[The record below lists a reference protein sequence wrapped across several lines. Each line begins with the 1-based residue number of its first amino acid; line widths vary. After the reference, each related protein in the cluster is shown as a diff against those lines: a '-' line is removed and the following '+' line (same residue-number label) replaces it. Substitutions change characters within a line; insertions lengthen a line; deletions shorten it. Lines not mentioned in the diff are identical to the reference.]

1 MKKLLVLHYIF
12 FIFIFYSL
20 KAIQT
25 EYVFSSFDTDIIL
38 FDEYKINFCRSVID
52 QLSGECIINGTVNCK
67 ILNNSFD
74 ARLNTN
80 SLMVEID
87 LNAELSPLYCNKYT
101 EPCFISGTS
110 SHHFTFIDSGKKN
123 LRIEY
128 PFTFWDAKILSVIY
142 EFSNDGLYIKNMCV
156 I

>member
-12 FIFIFYSL
+12 LIFIFYGL
-20 KAIQT
+20 KANQT
-25 EYVFSSFDTDIIL
+25 EYVFSSFDTNILL

-80 SLMVEID
+80 SITIEIE
-87 LNAELSPLYCNKYT
+87 LNAELCPIHCNKSV
-101 EPCFISGTS
+101 EPCFIYGSS
-110 SHHFTFIDSGKKN
+110 SHHFTYSGTESKYF
-123 LRIEY
+123 RIEY
-128 PFTFWDAKILSVIY
+128 PFSFWNEMILIVNY
-142 EFSNDGLYIKNMCV
+142 EFGKDGLNIINMCM